1 MLGGASRSET
11 CRLLG
16 TGGSGVSPSQERS
29 CHPLCPCPALSQ
41 DATCCP
47 LFSVLVFLKICS
59 FLGLLSPILSR
70 PPSSLSLGTFPGVP
84 NSWGLQR
91 PRGLSPTSLHT
102 LNPENRFQ
110 KRLVTVQ

>member
-16 TGGSGVSPSQERS
+16 TGESGVSSSQERS
-29 CHPLCPCPALSQ
+29 CHPLCPRPALSQ

-70 PPSSLSLGTFPGVP
+70 PHLLCLLELFLVCLIPGGCSGLGDSAP
-84 NSWGLQR
+84 
-91 PRGLSPTSLHT
+91 PRCTHST
-102 LNPENRFQ
+102 LRIDS
-110 KRLVTVQ
+110 KSD